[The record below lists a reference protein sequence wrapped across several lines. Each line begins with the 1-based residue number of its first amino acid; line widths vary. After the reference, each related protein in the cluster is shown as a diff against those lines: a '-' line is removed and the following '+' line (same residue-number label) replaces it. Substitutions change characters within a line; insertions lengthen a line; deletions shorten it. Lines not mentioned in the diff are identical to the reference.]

1 MGIYEWLD
9 SLSLRFIDAVVLVD
23 QTMRS
28 HPKLKKLNGVEFRVI
43 NNGIPFLPDSAPS
56 NVHTFTRSG
65 AEAVMVEKVGGSE
78 GGERGVRNIVEFC
91 QRGFT
96 LGSIGR
102 LSDEKGFNFLIE
114 ALHAL
119 RQRGADV
126 RLVIIGEG
134 SQRPVL
140 EKQIS
145 ALGIDDYVSLSGY
158 VRNAKQMIACFDV
171 FVIPSLTEGLPIS
184 LLEAMQAQVP
194 VVATAVGGMPEVL
207 DHGRAGVLVD
217 PGEPISLADEIMKYF
232 LNPNL
237 SRQTAARA
245 FERVNSCYNSRCMA
259 EGYLRIY
266 EKVSALN

>member
-1 MGIYEWLD
+1 M
-9 SLSLRFIDAVVLVD
+9 DAVVLVN
-23 QTMRS
+23 QAMRS
-28 HPKLKKLNGVEFRVI
+28 HSQLKKLSGINFQVV
-43 NNGIPFLPDSAPS
+43 NNGIPVSSETPESPPS
-56 NVHTFTRSG
+56 CMAIQPFDHLT
-65 AEAVMVEKVGGSE
+65 KK
-78 GGERGVRNIVEFC
+78 NIDFC
-91 QRGFT
+91 SNGFT

-134 SQRPVL
+134 SQRPFL

-145 ALGIDDYVSLSGY
+145 ALGLDDYVFLPGY
-158 VRNAKQMIACFDV
+158 VRNAKQMISCFDV

-232 LNPNL
+232 LDPNL
-237 SRQTAARA
+237 SRQTTVRA
-245 FERVNSCYNSRCMA
+245 FERVNSSYNSRCMA
-259 EGYLRIY
+259 EEYLRIY